1 MFQAMFDLAILANP
15 ARLKRAF
22 LATTNVAPQAVP
34 PELQREFDQLRQQ
47 SPDVLM
53 SGRFWRDFIGTY
65 PGLILKLIA
74 GRGVITLLV
83 LVSVLASQRILGEA
97 NSLTA
102 ALWLLG
108 FYAVAQLVSLV
119 INAWTSVLQSQLLVC
134 TRTFVTL
141 RLNAKLL
148 AMGTLSSEE
157 FSTGN
162 LKTLIS
168 SDIYRIGD
176 LFHSVFRNGVPC
188 ALAMLILGPVIV
200 YYMGIPGLVA
210 IGVGFGA
217 MPLAFLLGRYVH
229 RKEEIIKA
237 QEDKLATIIGEWVA
251 NVRVLRYLSWEPLMR
266 TRVAH
271 HIRRLVVESTREHA
285 VVLIDFGV
293 SVSWWLFPII
303 ALIWCNQLLGGE
315 EDVVTL
321 FASIWMLN
329 HITLYIRWL
338 PNIFID
344 YALAAACVKRLSRLF
359 AHRDINDDLMDDSPR
374 SVDGAL
380 PVRVHFNNVS
390 FAYEGGA
397 PVIRDLYL
405 SINPREYT
413 SLIGKVGAGKS
424 TLLRLLCGE
433 IKPTSGTIQI
443 EFDNGVV
450 ADLWHGNVY
459 RRLRE
464 VIGYMPQE
472 AYLSNTSLAINVAL
486 ETEFDEAC
494 VVEALRLAELEADIR
509 HWSGGL
515 SEEVGEVGVNL
526 SGGQKQRV
534 NLARALHSRRSF
546 LVLDDPLSAV
556 DAATESVLMD
566 NLVNGPAGFV
576 LCSHRLSE
584 LSRTDRLLVLDGGR
598 LIEDGQPMQLMSDPD
613 SEFSRHLRAGDF
625 GGDSVVAVGEAVV
638 EAVVDPV
645 VDPVVYGAVKPVI
658 KEPRTSKKPAKAN
671 RSKVIEYKDVG
682 TGDSNSVPESGEE
695 NG

>member
-1 MFQAMFDLAILANP
+1 MFDLAIFANP
-15 ARLKRAF
+15 ARLKRDF
-22 LATTNVAPQAVP
+22 LATTEVAPQRVP
-34 PELQREFDQLRQQ
+34 AELQREFDQIREEH
-47 SPDVLM
+47 PDVLM
-53 SGRFWRDFIGTY
+53 SGRFWWDFLVTY
-65 PGLILKLIA
+65 RGLLLQLIA
-74 GRGVITLLV
+74 GRGAMTLLV
-83 LVSVLASQRILGEA
+83 LVSVLASQRILGEG
-97 NSLTA
+97 NSLSA

-108 FYAVAQLVSLV
+108 FYAAAQLISKV

-148 AMGTLSSEE
+148 RMGTLSSDE

-176 LFHSVFRNGVPC
+176 LFHAIFRNGVPC
-188 ALAMLILGPVIV
+188 ALALIILGPVIV
-200 YYMGIPGLVA
+200 FYMGVPGIIA
-210 IGVGFGA
+210 IGVSFGA
-217 MPLAFLLGRYVH
+217 MPLAFLLGKYVH

-237 QEDKLATIIGEWVA
+237 EEDKLATIIGEWVA
-251 NVRVLRYLSWEPLMR
+251 NVRLLRYLSWEPLMR
-266 TRVAH
+266 TRVAQ
-271 HIRRLVVESTREHA
+271 HIRKLVVESTREHA

-303 ALIWCNQLLGGE
+303 ALIWSSSALGGNE
-315 EDVVTL
+315 SVVTL

-344 YALAAACVKRLSRLF
+344 YALAAACVKRLSRLLS
-359 AHRDINDDLMDDSPR
+359 HRDITDDLMEDWPR
-374 SVDGAL
+374 PVSTAL
-380 PVRVHFNNVS
+380 PVRVHLNNVS
-390 FAYEGGA
+390 FAYEGG
-397 PVIRDLYL
+397 PMVIRELYL
-405 SINPREYT
+405 SLDPRETT

-424 TLLRLLCGE
+424 TLLRLLCGD

-450 ADLWHGNVY
+450 ADLWHANIY
-459 RRLRE
+459 KRFRE

-486 ETEFDEAC
+486 ETDFDEAR
-494 VVEALRLAELEADIR
+494 VVEAIQLAELEADIS
-509 HWSGGL
+509 HWSAGL
-515 SEEVGEVGVNL
+515 AEEVGEVGVNL

-534 NLARALHSRRSF
+534 NLARALHAGRPF

-556 DAATESVLMD
+556 DADTEAVLMD
-566 NLVNGPAGFV
+566 HLIHGPAGFL

-598 LIEDGQPMQLMSDPD
+598 LIEDGPPIQLMTDPD
-613 SEFSRHLRAGDF
+613 SEFNRHLRAGDF
-625 GGDSVVAVGEAVV
+625 G
-638 EAVVDPV
+638 
-645 VDPVVYGAVKPVI
+645 
-658 KEPRTSKKPAKAN
+658 KE
-671 RSKVIEYKDVG
+671 IE
-682 TGDSNSVPESGEE
+682 
-695 NG
+695 